1 MEDSKYFKEL
11 KQSFGF
17 ECYIGDIYNLKGKD
31 VDYVCYI
38 SESSEGVTLYI
49 LKEAGKDIQIMT
61 DVFTSQY
68 NLINTIREVLMSGDR
83 ILVDDHLA
91 MWLDMETGEFWE
103 GFHKITLT
111 AKYIK
116 PELA

>member
-1 MEDSKYFKEL
+1 MENNKYFKEL
-11 KQSFGF
+11 KQAFGF
-17 ECYIGDIYNLKGKD
+17 ECYIGDVYNLRGKD

-38 SESSEGVTLYI
+38 SESAEGNTLYI

-61 DVFTSQY
+61 DVFTNQY
-68 NLINTIREVLMSGDR
+68 SLIDAIRNILMDGDN

-103 GFHKITLT
+103 GFYNMALN
-111 AKYIK
+111 AKYITN
-116 PELA
+116 ELV